1 MALRVTMRKGT
12 LLGSVLVTL
21 AVSTILL
28 APQAVAQSAGETLFT
43 LVGVSVDETGADALT
58 AKTAG
63 MLKAQHRALR
73 AILERVTLRDDHD
86 RLPELDDNALA
97 QVVRDFAVEGE
108 KFGGGRYLATLTIRF
123 KPREIRRLLQN
134 AGISFAE
141 TASRPAVVLPVYAV
155 GGATLLWEDPNPWF
169 AAWAQRPG
177 SDGLL
182 PIVVP
187 LGDLSDVLEINAEQA
202 LQGDQRRIMSIASK
216 YDAFGA
222 YVALASLSINP
233 RNGAL
238 TLNVSLDRHG
248 SGQSEQTRI
257 LTFAG
262 APGTPIDALLRDAA
276 ERLVIEIEE
285 TWKRE
290 NLLRFELEQWI
301 SVRVPL
307 TGHPYWIAVRK
318 RLDDIAEIRKI
329 VLTRLSVGAADV
341 DLLFVGEPEQLRVAM
356 AQSDLALAYLASEG
370 TWTITYGGAQ

>member
-1 MALRVTMRKGT
+1 MK
-12 LLGSVLVTL
+12 
-21 AVSTILL
+21 
-28 APQAVAQSAGETLFT
+28 
-43 LVGVSVDETGADALT
+43 
-58 AKTAG
+58 
-63 MLKAQHRALR
+63 
-73 AILERVTLRDDHD
+73 RVTLRNDHD

-97 QVVRDFAVEGE
+97 HVIRDIAVDGE

-123 KPREIRRLLQN
+123 KPREIRQLLQN

-155 GGATLLWEDPNPWF
+155 GGTTLLWEEPNPWF
-169 AAWAQRPG
+169 SAWAKRPG
-177 SDGLL
+177 GDGLL

-202 LQGDQRRIMSIASK
+202 LRGDQTRLTSIASK
-216 YDAFGA
+216 YNAFGA
-222 YVALASLSINP
+222 YVAMAALAINP
-233 RNGAL
+233 RNGGL

-248 SGQSEQTRI
+248 GGQSEQTKI
-257 LTFAG
+257 LTFTG
-262 APGTPIDALLRDAA
+262 EPGLPIDELLNDAA

-307 TGHPYWIAVRK
+307 TGHPDWIAVRK
-318 RLDDIAEIRKI
+318 RLDDIAEIRKV
-329 VLTRLSVGAADV
+329 VLTRLSVGAADL

-356 AQSDLALAYLASEG
+356 AQSDLALAYVASEG
-370 TWTITYGGAQ
+370 AWTVTYGGAK